1 MTESSVES
9 EPTPRILPPLTPE
22 NRHFWTG
29 GANGELLILRCRGC
43 GRWVHPPASVCP
55 TDGGELVPEA
65 TSGKGTVFTFTINRH
80 PYNPAVPLPYVIA
93 IVELPEQEGLRFT
106 TNVVNCAPEAV
117 TIGMPVRVLFEQ
129 YDEIYVPVFEPDPA
143 A

>member
-1 MTESSVES
+1 MPEPAVES
-9 EPTPRILPPLTPE
+9 ASTPRILPQLTPE

-29 GANGELLILRCRGC
+29 GANGELLILRCRAC
-43 GRWVHPPASVCP
+43 GRWVHPPAASCP
-55 TDGGELVPEA
+55 ECGGGGPVPEA
-65 TSGKGTVFTFTINRH
+65 TSGKGTVFTFTVNRH

-106 TNVVNCAPEAV
+106 TNIVNTDPEDV

-129 YDEIYVPVFEPDPA
+129 YDEIYVPVFEPDA
-143 A
+143 G